1 MSSAR
6 GGSAGPSVGRLV
18 PSGVS
23 LWGASDCRVAPLTIL
38 CMGEAI
44 VDLICE
50 KRLADPIEA
59 DEFRPHPGGALA
71 NVAVAVAR
79 AGGETALLSGLG
91 DDAWGRWMRAQ
102 LEDEGVDT
110 RWVATVAGRPT
121 PLAIV
126 TFDREGEPAFQ
137 VYGEGIEGMM
147 LAAGRQLR
155 EAIDDSEAFV
165 FGSNTLVG
173 EDERELTMRARG
185 AAIERGVPVLFD
197 PNLRPTRWTSVED
210 AAGHCREACAG
221 VFLVKASHHEGEL
234 LTGSADPAK
243 AAEALCGFGAR
254 IAVVTRGAE
263 GAVMR
268 GEAAGD
274 VNAPTVDVVA
284 PMGAGDAFMG
294 ALAAG
299 LAARGWDPG
308 GAEEALESAS
318 LAGAAACTSWGAY
331 T

>member
-1 MSSAR
+1 
-6 GGSAGPSVGRLV
+6 
-18 PSGVS
+18 
-23 LWGASDCRVAPLTIL
+23 
-38 CMGEAI
+38 
-44 VDLICE
+44 
-50 KRLADPIEA
+50 
-59 DEFRPHPGGALA
+59 
-71 NVAVAVAR
+71 
-79 AGGETALLSGLG
+79 
-91 DDAWGRWMRAQ
+91 MRAR
-102 LEDEGVDT
+102 LEREGVGT
-110 RWVATVAGRPT
+110 RWVATLPGHPT

-137 VYGEGIEGMM
+137 VYGEGIEQMM
-147 LAAGRQLR
+147 LAAGEQL
-155 EAIDDSEAFV
+155 EDALTDSKAFV

-173 EDERELTMRARG
+173 PDERELTMHARD
-185 AAIERGVPVLFD
+185 AAVQRGLPVLFD
-197 PNLRPTRWTSVED
+197 PNLRPTRWRSISE
-210 AAGHCREACAG
+210 AAEQCRAACDG
-221 VFLVKASHHEGEL
+221 VSLVKATHEEGEL

-254 IAVVTRGAE
+254 IAVVTKGAE

-274 VNAPTVDVVA
+274 VNAPTVTVVA

-299 LAARGWDPG
+299 LAARDWDPAQ
-308 GAEEALESAS
+308 AEEALESAS

>member
-1 MSSAR
+1 
-6 GGSAGPSVGRLV
+6 
-18 PSGVS
+18 
-23 LWGASDCRVAPLTIL
+23 
-38 CMGEAI
+38 MGEAI

-50 KRLADPIEA
+50 KRLADPAEA

-79 AGGETALLSGLG
+79 AGSKTALLSGLG
-91 DDAWGRWMRAQ
+91 DDAWGRWMRAR
-102 LEDEGVDT
+102 LEGEGVDT
-110 RWVATVAGRPT
+110 QWIATLAGRPT

-126 TFDREGEPAFQ
+126 TFDSDGEPAFQ

-147 LAAGRQLR
+147 LAAGERLD
-155 EAIDDSEAFV
+155 ESLDESEAFV

-173 EDERELTMRARG
+173 EDERGLTMRGRDAAIARG
-185 AAIERGVPVLFD
+185 LPVLFD
-197 PNLRPTRWTSVED
+197 PNLRPTRWDSVEV
-210 AAGHCREACAG
+210 AAAHCREACEGA
-221 VFLVKASHHEGEL
+221 FLVKATHHEGEL
-234 LTGSADPAK
+234 LTGHTDPID

-268 GEAAGD
+268 GDAAGD

-299 LAARGWDPG
+299 LAARGWDPRR
-308 GAEEALESAS
+308 AEEALESAS

>member
-1 MSSAR
+1 MPSA
-6 GGSAGPSVGRLV
+6 
-18 PSGVS
+18 VS
-23 LWGASDCRVAPLTIL
+23 LWGASDCRVATLTIL

-50 KRLADPIEA
+50 KRLADPVEA

-91 DDAWGRWMRAQ
+91 DDAWGRWMRGR

-110 RWVATVAGRPT
+110 GWIATVDGRPT

-126 TFDREGEPAFQ
+126 TFDREGEPSFQ

-147 LAAGRQLR
+147 LAAGARL
-155 EAIDDSEAFV
+155 DDSLAQSDAFV

-173 EDERELTMRARG
+173 EDERDLTMRGRD
-185 AAIERGVPVLFD
+185 AAIEHGLPVLFD
-197 PNLRPTRWTSVED
+197 PNLRPTRWASVED
-210 AAGHCREACAG
+210 AAEHCREACAG
-221 VFLVKASHHEGEL
+221 VYLVKATHHEGEL
-234 LTGSADPAK
+234 LTGHEDPAR

-299 LAARGWDPG
+299 LAARSWDPAR
-308 GAEEALESAS
+308 AEEALESAS

>member
-1 MSSAR
+1 
-6 GGSAGPSVGRLV
+6 
-18 PSGVS
+18 
-23 LWGASDCRVAPLTIL
+23 
-38 CMGEAI
+38 MGEAI

-50 KRLADPIEA
+50 KRLADPVEA

-91 DDAWGRWMRAQ
+91 DDAWGRWMRGR
-102 LEDEGVDT
+102 LEEEGVAT
-110 RWVATVAGRPT
+110 RWVATLEGRPT

-126 TFDREGEPAFQ
+126 TFDRDGEPAFQ

-147 LAAGRQLR
+147 LAAGEQLG
-155 EAIDDSEAFV
+155 EALDESTAFV

-173 EDERELTMRARG
+173 ADERALTLRARD
-185 AAIERGVPVLFD
+185 AAIERGLPVLFD
-197 PNLRPTRWTSVED
+197 PNLRPTRWASVED
-210 AAGHCREACAG
+210 AAEHCRQACDG
-221 VFLVKASHHEGEL
+221 VYLVKATHDEGEL

-243 AAEALCGFGAR
+243 AAERLCGFGAR
-254 IAVVTRGAE
+254 IAVVTSGAE

-299 LAARGWDPG
+299 LSARDWDPLQ
-308 GAEEALESAS
+308 AEQALESAS

>member
-1 MSSAR
+1 MA
-6 GGSAGPSVGRLV
+6 
-18 PSGVS
+18 
-23 LWGASDCRVAPLTIL
+23 IL

-50 KRLADPIEA
+50 KRLADPVEA

-79 AGGETALLSGLG
+79 AGGKTALLSGLG
-91 DDAWGRWMRAQ
+91 DDAWGRWMRTR
-102 LEDEGVDT
+102 LVDEGVDA
-110 RWVATVAGRPT
+110 RWIATVEGRPT
-121 PLAIV
+121 PLAVV
-126 TFDREGEPAFQ
+126 TFDQDGEPAFQ

-147 LAAGRQLR
+147 LAAGEQLD
-155 EAIDDSEAFV
+155 EALAASEAFI

-173 EDERELTMRARG
+173 EDERDLTMRARDTAVEWG
-185 AAIERGVPVLFD
+185 LPVLFD
-197 PNLRPTRWTSVED
+197 PNLRPTRWASVEE
-210 AAGHCREACAG
+210 AAEHCRRACLG
-221 VFLVKASHHEGEL
+221 VFLIKATHLEGEL
-234 LTGSADPAK
+234 LTGHTDPVK

-254 IAVVTRGAE
+254 IAVVTMGAE

-268 GEAAGD
+268 GAAAGD

-294 ALAAG
+294 ALAAS
-299 LAARGWDPG
+299 LAARNWEPG
-308 GAEEALESAS
+308 RAEEALETAS

>member
-1 MSSAR
+1 MSL
-6 GGSAGPSVGRLV
+6 G
-18 PSGVS
+18 
-23 LWGASDCRVAPLTIL
+23 GASDCRVATLTIL

-50 KRLADPIEA
+50 KRLPDPVEA

-91 DDAWGRWMRAQ
+91 GDAWGRWMRGR
-102 LEDEGVDT
+102 LEDEGVAT
-110 RWVATVAGRPT
+110 RRVATLPGHPT

-126 TFDREGEPAFQ
+126 TFDLDGEPAFQ
-137 VYGEGIEGMM
+137 VYGKEIEQMM
-147 LAAGRQLR
+147 LAAGERLD
-155 EAIDDSEAFV
+155 EALAESEAFV

-173 EDERELTMRARG
+173 PDERALTMRARD
-185 AAIERGVPVLFD
+185 AAVQRGLPVLFD
-197 PNLRPTRWTSVED
+197 PNLRPTRWVSVSE
-210 AAGHCREACAG
+210 AADHCREACRGA
-221 VFLVKASHHEGEL
+221 FLVKASLHEGEL
-234 LTGSADPAK
+234 LTGSADPVA
-243 AAEALCGFGAR
+243 AAEALCGLGAR

-268 GEAAGD
+268 GEAAAD

-284 PMGAGDAFMG
+284 PMGAGDAYMG

-299 LAARGWDPG
+299 LAARSWDPAA
-308 GAEEALESAS
+308 AEEALESAS
-318 LAGAAACTSWGAY
+318 LAGAAACTTWGAY